1 MTENQGGFTLL
12 EVLVAVAIIGVL
24 AGIIAPK
31 YISFLERARLTS
43 ASDKIYLAIKEA
55 QSEAQSHRSPWRLS
69 IREHHGSIEWA
80 THSNAVSYSEAQ
92 WKLLEIHSLQIDEET
107 TFASAGGVYYIRFDE
122 HGNPHRLGRITIS
135 GESLS
140 NQKRCIVVSTLIG
153 AMRKAKEQPLPDP
166 SYRTRDRF
174 CY

>member
-1 MTENQGGFTLL
+1 M
-12 EVLVAVAIIGVL
+12 EVLVVVVIIGVL
-24 AGIIAPK
+24 AGIMAPI
-31 YISFLERARLTS
+31 YTGFLERTRLIS
-43 ASDKIYLAIKEA
+43 ASDKIYIAIKEA
-55 QSEAQSHRSPWRLS
+55 QTEAQSHRSPWRLS
-69 IREHHGSIEWA
+69 IRERSGSIEWA
-80 THSNAVSYSEAQ
+80 THSNAISHSEAQ
-92 WKLLEIHSLQIDEET
+92 WEPLEIKSIRIDEET
-107 TFASAGGVYYIRFDE
+107 TFASADGVYYIRFDE